1 MSGFRLGLIYISL
14 IVNISSSFTDLHG
27 FQLLVL
33 LPCLIE
39 TMPFVCTNR
48 VNLLHLNRSLDSS
61 VIIAHEF
68 MKLPN
73 LLLLKTKEPITF
85 QKRISHDVWRI
96 SHDVW
101 RIGNSVL
108 KKRKSAITSL
118 FNGPEKLTSASN
130 KAKLLDENFSKS
142 SNLDDSRISLP
153 AFPSRGNLKLRNIS
167 VTPKLVQKV
176 ITNLCSSKASGPD
189 FIPVLGLNNCEL
201 F

>member
-1 MSGFRLGLIYISL
+1 MS
-14 IVNISSSFTDLHG
+14 
-27 FQLLVL
+27 
-33 LPCLIE
+33 
-39 TMPFVCTNR
+39 FVCTNK

-73 LLLLKTKEPITF
+73 LLLLKTKGSITF
-85 QKRISHDVWRI
+85 HKRISHDI
-96 SHDVW
+96 W

-108 KKRKSAITSL
+108 NKRKSAILSL

-130 KAKLLDENFSKS
+130 KAKLFDENFSKN

-153 AFPSRGNLKLRNIS
+153 GFPSRGNLKLKNIS